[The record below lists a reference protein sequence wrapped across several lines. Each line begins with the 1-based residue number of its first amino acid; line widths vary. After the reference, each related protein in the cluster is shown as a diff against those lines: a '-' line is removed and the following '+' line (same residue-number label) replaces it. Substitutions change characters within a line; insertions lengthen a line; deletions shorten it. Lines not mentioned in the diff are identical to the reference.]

1 MYCSPSELSPKIYYN
16 TAVFVIEMNNSE
28 NKIEGVGLIKNKIE
42 TDRYYKVHNEGNT
55 NRYIYVGNYF
65 IDRKT
70 IEEYNQRLVYILDI
84 ILFKGYT
91 HSKRGSGLTL
101 IPEKILKFDICE
113 GINIKREIR
122 ELFMCHFRERIKN

>member
-1 MYCSPSELSPKIYYN
+1 MYCTPSELSPKIYYN

-70 IEEYNQRLVYILDI
+70 IEEYNERLVYILDI

-101 IPEKILKFDICE
+101 IPEKILKFDICQ
-113 GINIKREIR
+113 GIDIKREIR

>member
-101 IPEKILKFDICE
+101 IPEKILKFDICQ
-113 GINIKREIR
+113 GIDIKREIR

>member
-70 IEEYNQRLVYILDI
+70 IEEYNERLVYILDI

-101 IPEKILKFDICE
+101 IPEKILKFDICQ
-113 GINIKREIR
+113 GIDIKREIR

>member
-65 IDRKT
+65 IDRKS
-70 IEEYNQRLVYILDI
+70 IEEYNERLVYILDI

-101 IPEKILKFDICE
+101 IPEKILKFDICQ
-113 GINIKREIR
+113 GIDIKREIR

>member
-70 IEEYNQRLVYILDI
+70 IEEYNERLVYILDI

-101 IPEKILKFDICE
+101 IPEKILKFE
-113 GINIKREIR
+113 LKR
-122 ELFMCHFRERIKN
+122 LL